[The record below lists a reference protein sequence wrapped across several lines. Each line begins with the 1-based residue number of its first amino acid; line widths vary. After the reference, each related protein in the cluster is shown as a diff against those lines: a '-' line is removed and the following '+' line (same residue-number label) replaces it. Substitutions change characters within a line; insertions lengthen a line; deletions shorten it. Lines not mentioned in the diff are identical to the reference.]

1 MLAVL
6 VPMLLTTTPD
16 YAQREAA
23 LEHSAPPVRQ
33 LASGGREITLR
44 AKESRQALTL
54 TVSPHFAAT
63 YSENVA
69 LLVGLGSGRA
79 PPLPSPELSS
89 AHR

>member
-33 LASGGREITLR
+33 EFIRHLASGGREITLR

-79 PPLPSPELSS
+79 PPLPSP
-89 AHR
+89 